1 MSLTIEQPLVEA
13 IRDITRR
20 AGAKIMEIYQSDFAV
35 QAKDDKSP
43 VTAADQ
49 QAEDLILAAL
59 ASEVSGKLIEEFPV
73 VAEESAAAGRI
84 PDVTTRPFWL
94 VDPLDGTKEFVHR
107 RGEFTVNIALVEH
120 QIPILGVV
128 LAPAQDT
135 MYWGSR
141 LGAFMSRGDGAPM
154 AIKTRDWPAE
164 GLNVVGSRSHRS
176 EKDEAFL
183 SQFTV
188 ANMTPAGSS
197 LKFCKVATGEADLY
211 PRMGRTME
219 WDTGAGHAVVL
230 AAGGRVTTPEGAP
243 FVYAKPGFANDSGF
257 VVWGR

>member
-1 MSLTIEQPLVEA
+1 MDAV
-13 IRDITRR
+13 RDIALR
-20 AGAKIMEIYQSDFAV
+20 AGARIMEIYESDFAV
-35 QAKDDKSP
+35 EAKDDKSP
-43 VTAADQ
+43 VTEADQ

-59 ASEVSGKLIEEFPV
+59 ANEISGKLIDAYPV
-73 VAEESAAAGRI
+73 VAEESVAAGRV
-84 PDVTTRPFWL
+84 PDVTGTPFWL

-107 RGEFTVNIALVEH
+107 RGEFTVNIALVVDKV
-120 QIPILGVV
+120 PVMGVV
-128 LAPAQDT
+128 LAPALNNT
-135 MYWGSR
+135 MYWGSP
-141 LGAFMSRGDGAPM
+141 LGAFMSKDGGAPQ
-154 AIKTRDWPAE
+154 AISTREMPAD
-164 GLNVVGSRSHRS
+164 GINVVGSRSHRS

-219 WDTGAGHAVVL
+219 WDTGAGHAVVS
-230 AAGGRVTTPEGAP
+230 AAGGRVTDPDGNP
-243 FVYAKPGFANDSGF
+243 FTYVKPDFANDSGF